1 MKLTP
6 AQIEELRGL
15 LARCA
20 GAPMSQ
26 QEIGRLNELLGADSQ
41 AQQMFADYAMLDACL
56 EMVWNGDDEQD
67 IGDFGCE
74 SVHEEEASPIVIQA
88 SPALH
93 APLSS
98 FHLPL
103 GGLMFSYSVAAVVV
117 AVGLLVGWA
126 CHVALPVDRQD
137 IAGKTPPSAPLSS
150 HRESRTVSV
159 ALITGMVDCRWVDP
173 HEAPVGFDRIALG
186 RKYALISGLME
197 ISYDTGA
204 RVILQGPCEYE
215 VCSESGGYLAFG
227 KSTARIE
234 KKNSEKS
241 GRHLSKPASLE
252 LFSIRTPT
260 ATVVDLGTEFGVEVN
275 KSGESM
281 AHVYQGKVELRVGDS
296 TAVKGK
302 SVSLK
307 KGESARAKVGENR
320 APVVVRQ
327 AAQANR
333 FVRQMPKR
341 DRIKAFNTGVNL
353 KDGEQDPHWQ
363 VVARSD
369 EPNFKPRPAIVSGT
383 NNSMWLANQVDR
395 SQWISLLGGDSTLPD
410 HVVYTFRTTFD
421 LTGMRSSTA
430 ILQGRFVVDNRLKA
444 IRLNGS
450 SVPVP
455 THGEEQ
461 FGFFHGFSISK
472 GFVEG
477 VNVIEFEVENGADR
491 DTSGATPMGL
501 LVELEGS
508 ALSAWPEAAATEK
521 TDAK

>member
-1 MKLTP
+1 MNLTP
-6 AQIEELRGL
+6 SQIEELRSL
-15 LARCA
+15 LARC
-20 GAPMSQ
+20 GDAPMSQ
-26 QEIGRLNELLGADSQ
+26 AEIERLNELLAADSQ

-56 EMVWNGDDEQD
+56 EMVWNDADEQE
-67 IGDFGCE
+67 IGDFANE
-74 SVHEEEASPIVIQA
+74 SACEEETAPIVIQA
-88 SPALH
+88 SPVLH
-93 APLSS
+93 ASLSS
-98 FHLPL
+98 LHLPL

-126 CHVALPVDRQD
+126 CHVSLPVDRQD
-137 IAGKTPPSAPLSS
+137 IAGKNPPSTPVPA
-150 HRESRTVSV
+150 HRESSTVSV

-215 VCSESGGYLAFG
+215 VCSEAGGYLVFG

-234 KKNSEKS
+234 KKDSEKP
-241 GRHLSKPASLE
+241 GRDLSKPTSLE

-260 ATVVDLGTEFGVEVN
+260 ATVVDLGTEFGVEVD
-275 KSGESM
+275 KSGASM
-281 AHVYQGKVELRVGDS
+281 THVYQGKVELRVGDG
-296 TAVKGK
+296 TVAKIK
-302 SVSLK
+302 AVSLN
-307 KGESARAKVGENR
+307 KGESARVKIGKSQ

-353 KDGEQDPHWQ
+353 KDGQQDPHWQ

-395 SQWISLLGGDSTLPD
+395 SQWISLIGGDSVLPEG
-410 HVVYTFRTTFD
+410 VVYTFRTTFD
-421 LTGMRSSTA
+421 LTGMRLSTA

-444 IRLNGS
+444 IRVNGS
-450 SVPVP
+450 RVPVP
-455 THGEEQ
+455 AHGDEQ
-461 FGFFHGFSISK
+461 FGFFHGFSINK
-472 GFVEG
+472 GFVDG
-477 VNVIEFEVENGADR
+477 VNVIEFDVENGADR
-491 DTSGATPMGL
+491 DMQEATPMGL

-508 ALSAWPEAAATEK
+508 ALSDWPEAAATDK